1 LRSAAG
7 AKFEGNSD
15 MFCAQCGKQVRDRAK
30 FCNFCGASVAD
41 PAQPATAST
50 DPVSAPAVAPRPE
63 PAPGPAAALG
73 NAASGPGGDF
83 AAAAAAQGLIARVK
97 NILLSPSAEWPVVAA
112 ESTSTGAI
120 YLGYVAPL
128 VAIGVIATLIGHSVV
143 GLPYVGRLGIAVS
156 LVHAIVSF
164 VLTFVGVFL
173 IALIVDLLA
182 PSFGGQRDSLAALK
196 VTAYSFTPGWVAA
209 VLNIIPML
217 GILGIIAAFYGL
229 YLLYL
234 GLPVLMRCPRD
245 KSIGYTIVTV
255 ICAIVMWVVIG
266 VLTTCTITGLGLAGI
281 GALGAMNHSS
291 ARARD
296 RDVAANVLSS
306 IFGAKSDA
314 DKARV
319 NDALKALE
327 KMGEQAQTTEKI
339 AKAGGATNPSP
350 KSSGQVDPNA
360 TLGAVGQIVAGGKN
374 VQPVDF
380 HKLKDMLPESLP
392 GMQRKEASGQSGEA
406 MGLKASSATARY
418 SDGANASISIEIVDL
433 ASLSGIAG
441 LAAKFNPNIEKETD
455 TGYER
460 TTKVDGQ
467 LLHERYDRRA
477 RSGEMSIIVADRFAV
492 TVRGDGVE
500 PAALTSTLKQ
510 IDLVTLAAA
519 R

>member
-1 LRSAAG
+1 
-7 AKFEGNSD
+7 
-15 MFCAQCGKQVRDRAK
+15 MFCAQCGKQLRDRAK

-41 PAQPATAST
+41 PAQPATVPT
-50 DPVSAPAVAPRPE
+50 DPVSASAPAIGPRPE
-63 PAPGPAAALG
+63 PAPGPAAAPG

-83 AAAAAAQGLIARVK
+83 AAAASAAAAQGLIARVK

-112 ESTSTGAI
+112 ESTSTAAI

-245 KSIGYTIVTV
+245 KSLGYTIVTV

-266 VLTTCTITGLGLAGI
+266 VLTTCTITGLGPAGI

-291 ARARD
+291 ARD

-350 KSSGQVDPNA
+350 GSSGQVDPNA

-492 TVRGDGVE
+492 TVRGDGIE

>member
-1 LRSAAG
+1 
-7 AKFEGNSD
+7 
-15 MFCAQCGKQVRDRAK
+15 MFCAQCGKQFPDGAK

-41 PAQPATAST
+41 PAQPASTPT
-50 DPVSAPAVAPRPE
+50 DPMSAPAVAPRPE
-63 PAPGPAAALG
+63 PVAPDPAAAPG
-73 NAASGPGGDF
+73 NAASGPGGDL
-83 AAAAAAQGLIARVK
+83 AAAAAQSLIARVK
-97 NILLSPSAEWPVVAA
+97 NILLSPSTEWPVIAA
-112 ESTSTGAI
+112 ESTSAGAI

-128 VAIGVIATLIGHSVV
+128 VAIGIIATLIGHSVV

-156 LVHAIVSF
+156 LVQAIVSF

-182 PSFGGQRDSLAALK
+182 PSFGGQRDALAALK
-196 VTAYSFTPGWVAA
+196 VTCYSFTPGWVAA

-255 ICAIVMWVVIG
+255 ICAVVMWVVIG

-296 RDVAANVLSS
+296 SDVAANVLSS
-306 IFGAKSDA
+306 IVGAKSDA

-327 KMGEQAQTTEKI
+327 KMGEQAQTAEKM
-339 AKAGGATNPSP
+339 AKAGGATDPSP
-350 KSSGQVDPNA
+350 GSSGQVDSNA
-360 TLGAVGQIVAGGKN
+360 ALGAVGQIVAGGKD

-392 GMQRKEASGQSGEA
+392 GMQRKEAAGQSSEA

-418 SDGANASISIEIVDL
+418 NDGGNASISIEIVDL

-441 LAAKFNPNIEKETD
+441 LAAKFDPNIEKETD

-460 TTKVDGQ
+460 TTKVDGR
-467 LLHERYDRRA
+467 LVHERYDRQA
-477 RSGEMSIIVADRFAV
+477 RSGELSIIVADRFAV
-492 TVRGDGVE
+492 TIRGDGVE
-500 PAALTSTLKQ
+500 PTALTSTLNQ
-510 IDLVTLAAA
+510 IDLVKLAAA